1 MQVGDGAL
9 SLAEVHSSVKVPAA
23 GSSWYAKV
31 FAFSG
36 LGAMIAVGYMDP
48 GEQHAHGSL
57 VASLLCELSCQ
68 LGTLSCKCMS
78 GCQGKGQW
86 WEAEQASRCCNA
98 LQETGRQTCKE
109 ALPLATS
116 S

>member
-9 SLAEVHSSVKVPAA
+9 SLAEVHGSVKVPAA

-48 GEQHAHGSL
+48 GEQHAHCSL
-57 VASLLCELSCQ
+57 LAVLLCELSRQ
-68 LGTLSCKCMS
+68 LGSLSCKLMP
-78 GCQGKGQW
+78 GCQGEWQW
-86 WEAEQASRCCNA
+86 WEAEQAN
-98 LQETGRQTCKE
+98 
-109 ALPLATS
+109 
-116 S
+116 

>member
-1 MQVGDGAL
+1 MRMQVGDGAL

-57 VASLLCELSCQ
+57 VASLLCGPSCH
-68 LGTLSCKCMS
+68 LGSLPCKHMP
-78 GCQGKGQW
+78 GCQGEW
-86 WEAEQASRCCNA
+86 R
-98 LQETGRQTCKE
+98 
-109 ALPLATS
+109 
-116 S
+116 